1 METKNNSGAI
11 FKNNRKPDGK
21 MTHPDYSGN
30 AVIEN
35 KRYLLSAWVN
45 KSKDGKNYLRIYF
58 IQKDEKDPNPSNV
71 AFQPKMPMGTG
82 TSEGSVDSIMIDDLP
97 F

>member
-1 METKNNSGAI
+1 MEQKNNSGAI
-11 FKNNRKPDGK
+11 FKNNRKKDGK
-21 MTHPDYSGN
+21 INQPDYTGN
-30 AVIEN
+30 GTVEG

-58 IQKDEKDPNPSNV
+58 IQKDEKDLNPTNEAHQSNIPLTPS
-71 AFQPKMPMGTG
+71 ASQGPET
-82 TSEGSVDSIMIDDLP
+82 IDDLP